1 MKPNDLTAG
10 SIPRALARLA
20 MPILF
25 GMIMFTLYL
34 LADLYFVG
42 RLGPDAVAALSISGN
57 AFFIH
62 LGLSTILGTGAMAL
76 ISQAFGRRDYGY
88 AALVF
93 KQSLMLTLL
102 VGIVAAA
109 VGLSV
114 ARPYIAFF
122 GGSGKSL
129 TWGVQYFQ
137 IFCISFVL
145 LLLLYVIGSSYRG
158 MGDTRT
164 PFFVMLQAN
173 LLNIALDPV
182 FIFGLF
188 GFPRLEVRG
197 AALASFISQLYALG
211 VYGFLIWRKP
221 FLLELKGNWLPKFNI
236 IRQSLTIGLPSG
248 LSHFLLAANLLIT
261 YRVVSPYGT
270 AALASIGIGWRLLN
284 AVYLPV
290 IALSSA
296 TAAMVG
302 QNFGADHPERI
313 QRCFKLSI
321 SVAAIYMLV
330 GTIISWLLPEE
341 LIGVFTRDGDVIAY
355 GRDYLTIY
363 SLSNIFV
370 GMIMIMGAAFQ
381 GLGKTYP
388 NLMGAIADN
397 AVYAVLVLLLP
408 AIFGWGIQSIWWIK
422 VIATILETVIVAIWL
437 RRDMRRVQSGSMMA
451 AAPTQSTAK

>member
-1 MKPNDLTAG
+1 MKPIDLTTG
-10 SIPRALARLA
+10 SIPASLTRLA

-25 GMIMFTLYL
+25 GMFMFTLYL

-62 LGLSTILGTGAMAL
+62 LGLSTVLGTGAMVL
-76 ISQAFGRRDYGY
+76 ISQAFGRKDFGY

-93 KQSLMLTLL
+93 KQSLMLTLI
-102 VGIVAAA
+102 VGLAAA
-109 VGLSV
+109 AAGFLI

-129 TWGVQYFQ
+129 LWGVQYFQ
-137 IFCISFVL
+137 IFCISFLL
-145 LLLLYVIGSSYRG
+145 LLLLYVIGASYRG

-173 LLNIALDPV
+173 LLNIALDPLL
-182 FIFGLF
+182 IFGLL

-197 AALASFISQLYALG
+197 AAVASLISQFYALG
-211 VYGFLIWRKP
+211 VYAFLIWRKP
-221 FLLELKGNWLPKFNI
+221 FLLDLKRNWLPRFNI
-236 IRQSLTIGLPSG
+236 VRQSLTIGLPSG

-270 AALASIGIGWRLLN
+270 EALASIGIGWRILN

-302 QNFGADHPERI
+302 QNFGAHRPDRI
-313 QRCFKLSI
+313 QRCFGLSL
-321 SVAAIYMLV
+321 SVGIVYMLAC
-330 GTIISWLLPEE
+330 TIISWVLPAELLG
-341 LIGVFTRDGDVIAY
+341 IFTSDGAVMAY
-355 GRDYLTIY
+355 GRGYLTIY

-397 AVYAVLVLLLP
+397 AVYAALVFSLP
-408 AIFGWGIQSIWWIK
+408 VILGWGIQSIWWIK
-422 VIATILETVIVAIWL
+422 IAATLIETVLVAVWL
-437 RRDMRRVQSGSMMA
+437 RKDMRRVLSGAMTA
-451 AAPTQSTAK
+451 VAPA